1 MTAMIRLYR
10 RPLALFALLTI
21 FASGPAHATLAH
33 ANAAQP
39 ARRHASSCASGV
51 SAPAVCDR
59 ALGVALT
66 VPTGWSVTPPG
77 HFPPGALAFWTV
89 VLGRQNATL
98 HLIVEPVGLAQHCG
112 DAQAATAVADALTAG
127 TNSSRPILRDQ
138 NTVAGA
144 PAVFLTGLPGA
155 GPSIQIIVAHNG
167 AVYHLLFP
175 GTALQPDQ
183 RLALASLLFI
193 PRVGPFPGVVDPGL
207 TPALRACA
215 TAQTGRLSLADALGT
230 NPLTLYADGAGF
242 PASRAVT
249 VRLSWQGTPLPR
261 QRPRYTSYTTY
272 QTVRATSGG
281 VLTVRLSVPVRATAF
296 AVFTVRVVATDARTG
311 TTLATVARTFR
322 NSNGMLTPAPV
333 VAQG

>member
-1 MTAMIRLYR
+1 MIRPYR
-10 RPLALFALLTI
+10 RPLALLALLTI
-21 FASGPAHATLAH
+21 LASGSMHASFAQ
-33 ANAAQP
+33 ASAAQP
-39 ARRHASSCASGV
+39 ARRHAASCASGV

-66 VPTGWSVTPPG
+66 VPASWSVTPPG

-89 VLGRQNATL
+89 VPGRQNATL
-98 HLIVEPVGLAQHCG
+98 HLIVEPVGLAQNCG

-144 PAVFLTGLPGA
+144 PAVFLSGLPGA

-167 AVYHLLFP
+167 AVYHLIFP
-175 GTALQPDQ
+175 GSALQPDQ

-193 PRVGPFPGVVDPGL
+193 PRVGSFPGLAAPGL

-230 NPLTLYADGAGF
+230 DPLTLYADGAGF
-242 PASRAVT
+242 PVSRAVT

-281 VLTVRLSVPVRATAF
+281 VLTARLSVPVRATAF
-296 AVFTVRVVATDARTG
+296 AVFTVRVVATDARLQ

-322 NSNGMLTPAPV
+322 NSGGVLTPAPV
-333 VAQG
+333 VA

>member
-1 MTAMIRLYR
+1 MIHPYR
-10 RPLALFALLTI
+10 RPLALLALLTI
-21 FASGPAHATLAH
+21 LASGSAHAPLAQ

-39 ARRHASSCASGV
+39 VRRHASSCASGV
-51 SAPAVCDR
+51 AAPAVCDR

-66 VPTGWSVTPPG
+66 VPTGWSVTPSG
-77 HFPPGALAFWTV
+77 HFPPGALAFWMV
-89 VLGRQNATL
+89 VPGRQNATL
-98 HLIVEPVGLAQHCG
+98 HLIVEPVGLAQNCG

-127 TNSSRPILRDQ
+127 TNSSQPILRDQ

-167 AVYHLLFP
+167 AVYHLIFP
-175 GTALQPDQ
+175 GTTLQPDQ

-215 TAQTGRLSLADALGT
+215 AAQTGRLSLADALGI
-230 NPLTLYADGAGF
+230 NPLTLYADGVGF
-242 PASRAVT
+242 PASRTVT

-261 QRPRYTSYTTY
+261 QRSRYTSYTTY

-296 AVFTVRVVATDARTG
+296 AAFTVRVVATDARSQ

-322 NSNGMLTPAPV
+322 NSNGVLTPAPV

>member
-1 MTAMIRLYR
+1 MIRPYR
-10 RPLALFALLTI
+10 RPLALLALLAI
-21 FASGPAHATLAH
+21 FASGPAHATLAQ
-33 ANAAQP
+33 ASPVQP
-39 ARRHASSCASGV
+39 ARRYASSCASGV
-51 SAPAVCDR
+51 VAPAVCDR

-66 VPTGWSVTPPG
+66 ISAGWSVTPPG
-77 HFPPGALAFWTV
+77 HFSPGALAFWTV
-89 VLGRQNATL
+89 LPGRQDATL
-98 HLIVEPVGLAQHCG
+98 HLIVEPVGLAQNCS

-144 PAVFLTGLPGA
+144 PAVFLSGLPGA

-167 AVYHLLFP
+167 AVYHLFFP

-261 QRPRYTSYTTY
+261 QRPRYTSYTIY

-281 VLTVRLSVPVRATAF
+281 TLTVRLSVPVRATAF
-296 AVFTVRVVATDARTG
+296 AAFTVRVVATDARTG

-322 NSNGMLTPAPV
+322 NSNGMLTPVPV
-333 VAQG
+333 VAPA

>member
-1 MTAMIRLYR
+1 MIRPYR
-10 RPLALFALLTI
+10 RPLALLALLTI
-21 FASGPAHATLAH
+21 LASGPAHASLAH
-33 ANAAQP
+33 ASATQP
-39 ARRHASSCASGV
+39 ARRHATSCASGV
-51 SAPAVCDR
+51 AAPAVCDR

-66 VPTGWSVTPPG
+66 VPTGWSVTPPR

-89 VLGRQNATL
+89 VPGRQNATL
-98 HLIVEPVGLAQHCG
+98 HLIVEPVGLAQNCG

-167 AVYHLLFP
+167 AVYHLIFP
-175 GTALQPDQ
+175 GSALQPDQ

-193 PRVGPFPGVVDPGL
+193 PRAGLFPGSADPGL
-207 TPALRACA
+207 IPALRACA

-230 NPLTLYADGAGF
+230 NPLTFYADGAGF

-249 VRLSWQGTPLPR
+249 VRLFWRGTPLPR
-261 QRPRYTSYTTY
+261 QHPR
-272 QTVRATSGG
+272 
-281 VLTVRLSVPVRATAF
+281 
-296 AVFTVRVVATDARTG
+296 
-311 TTLATVARTFR
+311 
-322 NSNGMLTPAPV
+322 
-333 VAQG
+333 